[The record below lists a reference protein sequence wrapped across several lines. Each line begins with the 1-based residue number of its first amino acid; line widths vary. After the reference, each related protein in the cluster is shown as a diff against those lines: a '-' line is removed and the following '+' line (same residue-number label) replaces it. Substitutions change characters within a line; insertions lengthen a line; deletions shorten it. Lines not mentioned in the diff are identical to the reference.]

1 MDKHLNPQTE
11 ARLPE
16 TAQGCRERMA
26 TLQSEIASIRTQIAT
41 TDIRR
46 QLEKK
51 TLDPDWFH
59 RAKTALRMKQQELAQ
74 VTVRLAVLTEQPIV
88 NRREVF
94 KDALIDVVRAQ
105 CDDEQWSSLLTR
117 ARALSETQGA
127 HHG

>member
-1 MDKHLNPQTE
+1 MHKDLNTHE
-11 ARLPE
+11 EVRLPNS
-16 TAQGCRERMA
+16 AQGCRERMA
-26 TLQSEIASIRTQIAT
+26 TLQGEIASIRTQIAT

-51 TLDPDWFH
+51 SLDPDWFH
-59 RAKTALRMKQQELAQ
+59 RAKTALRIKQQELAQ
-74 VTVRLAVLTEQPIV
+74 VTTRLAGLTGQPHAT
-88 NRREVF
+88 RREVF